1 MQAQSATQDPPRF
14 DDLKTLLSG
23 VVTRAERQAMMVTT
37 RAARLSPT
45 MVPPV
50 TNSVPVLRG
59 TETSW
64 EAEQVGHGVR
74 CRKHCALALFGR
86 APTIHRAVNRIHQAT
101 LEAVARPEY
110 VQELVFSAEEVTE
123 VRKVAHSAYLEG
135 QRTMTKLGQ
144 MLAARIMSSGYECR
158 SMVTGESG
166 ADTEE
171 FRISQEVPLALL
183 LEDMGSLDLAQQ
195 QLSGLVVQTADRSHW
210 TEAAMIDHSVEFEA
224 SAANDMGVAKVLTH
238 ARPSSEL
245 WRFISDSVFDVDYAE
260 MGAVEDQNHD
270 SMYEIKILV
279 ESHVQAELMHRDM
292 RTLNF
297 KDSEL
302 SDLHVPISEASR
314 SAKLISQINC
324 KRKSKVVWQ
333 GVGMSIQVQTLDEH
347 YIESELSSM
356 TARAREQA
364 IREDVCQELER
375 RVSLFKFSRDLLHWL
390 FASSSMRHPPTS
402 DRIAVKLREAQ
413 RQQHR
418 MHLTVCLMWY
428 MPRPPALPCGY
439 QETPFPGPGSSPG
452 PDLPEH
458 QDRHQPTARP
468 DTPRP

>member
-1 MQAQSATQDPPRF
+1 MKSSTALVVALALAPAALGSAEFPAWRTARSPPGFVGTARLPLSGAAAQPRASCGLRMQAQSATHDPPRF
-14 DDLKTLLSG
+14 NDLKTLLSG

-37 RAARLSPT
+37 RAARLSPPMAPAT
-45 MVPPV
+45 VPG
-50 TNSVPVLRG
+50 LRDA
-59 TETSW
+59 SW
-64 EAEQVGHGVR
+64 ETEEVGHGVR

-86 APTIHRAVNRIHQAT
+86 APTIHRAVDQIHQAT
-101 LEAVARPEY
+101 LEAVAHPEC
-110 VQELVFSAEEVTE
+110 VQELVFSAEEVSE
-123 VRKVAHSAYLEG
+123 VRQVAHSTYVEG

-183 LEDMGSLDLAQQ
+183 LENLGSLDFAQQ
-195 QLSGLVVQTADRSHW
+195 QLSGLVVQAAGSSDW
-210 TEAAMIDHSVEFEA
+210 TQTAMIDHSVEFEA
-224 SAANDMGVAKVLTH
+224 QTANDMGVAKVLVH
-238 ARPSSEL
+238 ARPSSQL
-245 WRFISDSVFDVDYAE
+245 WRFISDSVFDIDYAE
-260 MGAVEDQNHD
+260 MGAVDDDDNHD

-279 ESHVQAELMHRDM
+279 ESQVQAELLHRDM

-302 SDLHVPISEASR
+302 SELHVPISEASR
-314 SAKLISQINC
+314 TAKLISQINS

-347 YIESELSSM
+347 YIETELSSM

-364 IREDVCQELER
+364 LREDVCQELER

-390 FASSSMRHPPTS
+390 FASTSMRHPPTS
-402 DRIAVKLREAQ
+402 DRIAVKL
-413 RQQHR
+413 
-418 MHLTVCLMWY
+418 
-428 MPRPPALPCGY
+428 
-439 QETPFPGPGSSPG
+439 
-452 PDLPEH
+452 H
-458 QDRHQPTARP
+458 Q
-468 DTPRP
+468 